1 MSTICLWPIP
11 TGGLISN
18 GCCRRRRL
26 LCIATASGF
35 LQIDPWNRL
44 EASREPRE
52 SETDYIGRCLRE
64 LYNFAVDLDCHVQ
77 ILAHPAKAGD
87 GYRRSDPPEL
97 EHIHGSKH
105 WDNMVDQGFV
115 VHRRRLF
122 NDKGER
128 EFYTELHHKK
138 SRFEELGYATKF
150 GLEFQSDTE
159 RLADCNLAK
168 RTPAKQQ
175 QQAIMFDAANDGLRR
190 LSAIRAM
197 AHQGGRRH

>member
-1 MSTICLWPIP
+1 MAVVA
-11 TGGLISN
+11 GG
-18 GCCRRRRL
+18 GCCASPQRPDSCRSIPGIGWKR
-26 LCIATASGF
+26 TASRAKAR
-35 LQIDPWNRL
+35 P
-44 EASREPRE
+44 
-52 SETDYIGRCLRE
+52 TIGRCLRE

-128 EFYTELHHKK
+128 EFNTELHHKK

-150 GLEFQSDTE
+150 GLEFQSDTG
-159 RLADCNLAK
+159 RFADCNLAK

-175 QQAIMFDAANDGLRR
+175 RQATILSAANDGLRR